1 MAGIPPSILI
11 YPDARDFRIQQQ
23 NIYVATGSQY
33 FSNGG
38 QDLILRLNPIPDASH
53 SRNRKTSPPDSEC
66 FPGTREEVVQDITTW
81 ADAMESTPATEEGVI
96 ETTSVAMV
104 VYTPT
109 PHIYWLH
116 GFAGSGKSAIS
127 LKIANVFEESGR
139 LLASYFF
146 FRNAGD
152 RCTLNRF
159 AATLSSQLASALPA
173 TVPLLDAA
181 LRTDPGLLNNCV
193 SLTRQMERLV
203 YEPLRAIMRGDI
215 LEEARAKGPYI
226 IVIDGLDECEDKQ
239 GVEELIDQMLDFF
252 ERHPTIPLRVFI
264 ASRVEQHIRA
274 RLEVDGVRLS
284 DLNSYRTQGDI
295 NRFLQASFK
304 AVAKRDR
311 VIRAYIQAH
320 GEWPTKSDMYH
331 LGEHIGESF
340 VLASLIFKFIV
351 HPAITNDPS
360 TPMERLPRTLQMNGL
375 DSLYIQTLSRSQHLP
390 HFRNIISTIALLREP
405 LPIAGIS
412 SLLGIEAFEV
422 VRVLLNLQAII
433 HVPGTDQEG
442 SVTLCHTS
450 VRDFLTTEGRSG
462 SFFVPPSFHLHLS
475 YHLISSIFEKLGV
488 AGLTRNYDIWYLK
501 HHWQEAFAQSYPC
514 TSTNEQ
520 LKAPHSLHA
529 NRLPYCAFLCD
540 MFLYSLFLHNPQI
553 TGDSPCLLTEC
564 SKQLALVAECPDPRI
579 GLWLE
584 TTMDIYLMH
593 GGIQTGTVQFTE
605 CMCQTVQH
613 DLRRAS
619 TAIYA
624 KFPNIL
630 DGLYRSTTQEDR
642 PSFHLNLPGIS
653 GIDIFSALEWIVAR
667 AQHKWE
673 EAKAALRPPLELG
686 ISQSYLGLMAIFS
699 FDKI

>member
-1 MAGIPPSILI
+1 MVGVSPSISI
-11 YPDARDFRIQQQ
+11 YPNARDFRIQQQ
-23 NIYVATGSQY
+23 NIYVATGSQC

-38 QDLILRLNPIPDASH
+38 RDLIFRLNPIPDASH

-81 ADAMESTPATEEGVI
+81 ADAMESTPATNEGVI
-96 ETTSVAMV
+96 GATPVAVV

-127 LKIANVFEESGR
+127 LKIANVFEGSCR

-146 FRNAGD
+146 FRNAGN
-152 RCTLNRF
+152 RCTLNGF

-181 LRTDPGLLNNCV
+181 LRTDPGLLNHRV

-203 YEPLRAIMRGDI
+203 YGPFRAVMQGDV
-215 LEEARAKGPYI
+215 LEETRAKGPFI
-226 IVIDGLDECEDKQ
+226 IIIDGLDECEDKR

-252 ERHPTIPLRVFI
+252 EEHPTIPLQVFI

-284 DLNSYRTQGDI
+284 DINSYKTRGDI
-295 NRFLQASFK
+295 NKFLQASFH

-311 VIRAYIQAH
+311 VIRAYVRVH

-340 VLASLIFKFIV
+340 VLASSIFKFII
-351 HPAITNDPS
+351 HPATEDDPS

-375 DSLYIQTLSRSQHLP
+375 DSLYIQTISRSQHLP
-390 HFRNIISTIALLREP
+390 HFRNIISTIVLLREP

-433 HVPGTDQEG
+433 RVPGTDEEG

-450 VRDFLTTEGRSG
+450 LRDFFTTEGRSG

-475 YHLISSIFEKLGV
+475 YHLISSIFENLGV
-488 AGLTRNYDIWYLK
+488 YRPAYNYGTWYLA
-501 HHWQEAFAQSYPC
+501 HHWREASAQSYAC
-514 TSTNEQ
+514 ISANEQ
-520 LKAPHSLHA
+520 SNAPHSLHA
-529 NRLPYCAFLCD
+529 NRLPYGAFLSH
-540 MFLYSLFLHNPQI
+540 MSLYSLLNNFPI
-553 TGDSPCLLTEC
+553 TGGSPSLFTEWA
-564 SKQLALVAECPDPRI
+564 KQLARAVECPDPRI
-579 GLWLE
+579 KLWLE
-584 TTMDIYLMH
+584 AGLGMDFNFVNR
-593 GGIQTGTVQFTE
+593 GINIRIEFTE
-605 CMCQTVQH
+605 RTHQTVQH

-619 TAIYA
+619 TAISA
-624 KFPNIL
+624 KHPEIL
-630 DGLYRSTTQEDR
+630 GPPSRSITHKNWFYDITIV
-642 PSFHLNLPGIS
+642 GIS
-653 GIDIFSALEWIVAR
+653 GMDIFR
-667 AQHKWE
+667 N
-673 EAKAALRPPLELG
+673 G
-686 ISQSYLGLMAIFS
+686 
-699 FDKI
+699 